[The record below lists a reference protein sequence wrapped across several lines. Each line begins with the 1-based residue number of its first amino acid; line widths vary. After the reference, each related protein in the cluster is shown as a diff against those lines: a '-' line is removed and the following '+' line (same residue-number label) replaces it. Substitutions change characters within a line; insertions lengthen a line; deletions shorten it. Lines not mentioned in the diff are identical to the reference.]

1 MNKSPKSA
9 NEILVLAKENH
20 QKNNFKLAK
29 SLYEELLR
37 KDHKNSE
44 GLFYFGTLCLQLRE
58 YEKSKELL
66 NKAIKVNPNY
76 VEAYNNLGNVLDQ
89 LGELE
94 NSKECFKKII
104 EIDPN
109 NTHAYNNL
117 GILHHKLKE
126 LEQAAKFCKKAID
139 IDSKFLEAYN
149 NLGNILNEL
158 GDFQNSIKSYTKV
171 IEINPNHTNAINN
184 LSILFTRIQI
194 KDLTK
199 TNIIF
204 FRKLFLFLYKRNDID
219 HSYIFSNAKLLIFT
233 IYDLKKIDPDLKKID
248 LLKFQS
254 IKDLIKD
261 ELFILMLKKSLMK
274 DVFFEKILTKIRYEI
289 LVNLFKKKGEF
300 LNKNSK
306 FIFALSENCF
316 FNEYIFI
323 TTNKEK
329 NFLIKLKDLIKK
341 SKEILELEIGIL
353 GSYIPIGSIESIKKK
368 LERFESKNSEF
379 NSLYKV
385 QIIEV
390 EEEKKIS
397 YSIKSLARISND
409 ISDRVQKQYEENP
422 YPRWR
427 YVNKRN
433 FMHSVDV
440 INNQIRPNRIKFDDK
455 LNRPNILIAGCGT
468 GKHIFLSANYADSNI
483 LAIDIS
489 KSSIAYA
496 KRKSNELGVSNLKF
510 LHSDILDLKKL
521 KKKFDIIEC
530 VGVIHHMKNP
540 LDGLDVLYNLLEPHG
555 YLKLGLYSDLAR
567 QDVIKIKEIVKK
579 NKIKITKDEIRN
591 FRKVILNK
599 KDEKLLNWGDFYS
612 MSSLRDLIF
621 HVQEHRYNIPQI
633 SKILSKYNLEFLG
646 FNDLDIKIRYS
657 KIYKEDKKNTNLNNW
672 NEFEMNNKDLFRGMY
687 NFWVKKKIN

>member
-1 MNKSPKSA
+1 M
-9 NEILVLAKENH
+9 
-20 QKNNFKLAK
+20 
-29 SLYEELLR
+29 R
-37 KDHKNSE
+37 KK
-44 GLFYFGTLCLQLRE
+44 
-58 YEKSKELL
+58 
-66 NKAIKVNPNY
+66 
-76 VEAYNNLGNVLDQ
+76 
-89 LGELE
+89 
-94 NSKECFKKII
+94 
-104 EIDPN
+104 
-109 NTHAYNNL
+109 
-117 GILHHKLKE
+117 
-126 LEQAAKFCKKAID
+126 
-139 IDSKFLEAYN
+139 
-149 NLGNILNEL
+149 
-158 GDFQNSIKSYTKV
+158 
-171 IEINPNHTNAINN
+171 
-184 LSILFTRIQI
+184 
-194 KDLTK
+194 
-199 TNIIF
+199 
-204 FRKLFLFLYKRNDID
+204 
-219 HSYIFSNAKLLIFT
+219 
-233 IYDLKKIDPDLKKID
+233 
-248 LLKFQS
+248 
-254 IKDLIKD
+254 
-261 ELFILMLKKSLMK
+261 
-274 DVFFEKILTKIRYEI
+274 
-289 LVNLFKKKGEF
+289 
-300 LNKNSK
+300 
-306 FIFALSENCF
+306 
-316 FNEYIFI
+316 
-323 TTNKEK
+323 
-329 NFLIKLKDLIKK
+329 
-341 SKEILELEIGIL
+341 
-353 GSYIPIGSIESIKKK
+353 
-368 LERFESKNSEF
+368 
-379 NSLYKV
+379 
-385 QIIEV
+385 
-390 EEEKKIS
+390 KKIS

-427 YVNKRN
+427 YINKRN

-496 KRKSNELGVSNLKF
+496 KRKANELGASNLKF

-521 KKKFDIIEC
+521 NKKFDIIEC

-579 NKIKITKDEIRN
+579 NKIKITKDAIKN

-621 HVQEHRYNIPQI
+621 HVQEHRYNITQI

-672 NEFEMNNKDLFRGMY
+672 NDFEMNNKDSFRGMY